1 MELQSLK
8 IVDNTSEPRDV
19 SSSKLALRKFFLNA
33 NTRIQKKFRC
43 EEGGAIVEFV
53 ALALPLFIP
62 IFIYLSHYSSNSDQE
77 STLRTLAREISRAVV
92 TSENDGIAE
101 RVAEEVF
108 QKGGTALG
116 LGEAISSGEVQFL
129 VQCRERPC
137 ISPNNEIEISIFSRS
152 INRKISAVEYVS
164 PWA

>member
-1 MELQSLK
+1 MESQSLK
-8 IVDNTSEPRDV
+8 IVGKASASEDLTSWR
-19 SSSKLALRKFFLNA
+19 ARLREKVLRTT
-33 NTRIQKKFRC
+33 TRIQTKLRC
-43 EEGGAIVEFV
+43 EAGGAIVEFV

-62 IFIYLSHYSSNSDQE
+62 IFIYLGHYSSIGDQE

-108 QKGGTALG
+108 QKGGAALG
-116 LGEAISSGEVQFL
+116 LGEEIAKREIQFSIRC
-129 VQCRERPC
+129 QERPC
-137 ISPNNEIEISIFSRS
+137 ISPNNEIEISIFSSS
-152 INRKISAVEYVS
+152 INRTISAVEYVS